1 MTSTIPTTQAS
12 EPGTNRGDLG
22 RLYVLMATAFLDMVG
37 ALMVIPLLPFYAENL
52 GASEFALG
60 VLISSFS
67 AAQLLSAPLWGR
79 VSDRYGRK
87 PTLLIGL
94 GAATIAYLVFAAA
107 DSYWLLLLS
116 RVVLGAGGGT
126 VGVIQAYV
134 ADAVEPRRRAR
145 ALGWLSA
152 ATNAGVVL
160 GPVIGSFAAAWGTPA
175 PGLLAAG
182 LALVNMF
189 FAWRFLTESH
199 GHEARKKATGARSPW
214 QTALRVATHP
224 GEAPARLIWTYAVA
238 IGAFYGVNAYLV
250 LFLKDRFGVSEQ
262 TIGYFY
268 AYIGV
273 LSVIIRLT
281 LLGWVVDRL
290 GEPRT
295 MRLGAVLLA
304 AGLALVT
311 FTTTLPALALTVALI
326 PLGTAFSFPAVT
338 ALLSQVIG
346 EHERGV
352 YMGLQQTYGG
362 ILRVI
367 YPLYA
372 GWAWQHFGGPTVPF
386 LTSAGFVLMTL
397 LWGRGMEQYRKAGV

>member
-1 MTSTIPTTQAS
+1 MTSTLPTA
-12 EPGTNRGDLG
+12 EPSAPPAPRGDLG

-37 ALMVIPLLPFYAENL
+37 ALMVIPLLPFYAQNL

-94 GAATIAYLVFAAA
+94 GAAAVAYLVFAVA

-134 ADAVEPRRRAR
+134 ADAVEPKRRAR

-152 ATNAGVVL
+152 STNAGVVL
-160 GPVIGSFAAAWGTPA
+160 GPVIGSFAAAWGTAA
-175 PGLLAAG
+175 PGVLAAG
-182 LALVNMF
+182 LACINMF
-189 FAWRFLTESH
+189 FASRFLTESH

-214 QTALRVATHP
+214 HAATRVMTHP
-224 GEAPARLIWTYAVA
+224 GEAPHRLIWTYAVA

-250 LFLKDRFGVSEQ
+250 LFLRDDFGVSEQ

-273 LSVIIRLT
+273 LSVIIRLA

-311 FTTTLPALALTVALI
+311 FTNTLPALAATVALI

-352 YMGLQQTYGG
+352 YMGLQQTFGG

-372 GWAWQHFGGPTVPF
+372 GWAWQQFGGPTVPF

-397 LWGRGMEQYRKAGV
+397 LWGRGMEQYRKAGS